1 MRAAGRGVR
10 LRFPPMSSATEPPV
24 GLPLP
29 QRVALVDDD
38 NEFNEFLAEYLRV
51 RGAQVSSFRDGE
63 SFLRQF
69 APGAYDAFII
79 DLTLPGL
86 DGVDVIGLVRSK
98 DAHAD
103 ILVIS
108 GRVGPDAFNSC
119 LAAGADMVVGKPVRF
134 DQVVFALQ
142 AMGRRST
149 SIAAPAAGQAPWS
162 LDVAAATLTTP
173 KGGDVKLSPAEVEFL
188 VALARQPGAG
198 MARAELARAA
208 GILEDGQRN
217 VDAAMYRMR
226 KRIEAA
232 TGELA
237 PVRSVHR
244 VGYVLAVPLDVV
256 RAPVPASP

>member
-1 MRAAGRGVR
+1 
-10 LRFPPMSSATEPPV
+10 MSSAATVPQATSQ
-24 GLPLP
+24 LPS
-29 QRVALVDDD
+29 RVALVDDD
-38 NEFNEFLAEYLRV
+38 EEFNEFLAEYLRA
-51 RGAQVSSFRDGE
+51 RGASVRSFRDGE
-63 SFLRQF
+63 SFLNELKTQSF
-69 APGAYDAFII
+69 DAYIV

-86 DGVDVIGLVRSK
+86 DGVDVIGVVRGNDPHTS
-98 DAHAD
+98 

-119 LAAGADMVVGKPVRF
+119 LAAGADMVVAKPVRF

-142 AMGRRST
+142 ALERRSA
-149 SIAAPAAGQAPWS
+149 SAAANPAAQQPWR
-162 LDVAAATLTTP
+162 LEVASSTLQTP
-173 KGGDVKLSPAEVEFL
+173 GGGRVKLSPAEVEFL
-188 VALARQPGAG
+188 LALSARPGAG
-198 MARAELARAA
+198 MSRSDLARAA

-244 VGYVLAVPLDVV
+244 VGYVLAVPLEVQ
-256 RAPVPASP
+256 RAATGSAP